1 MQRNGGFSSD
11 YVLSD
16 YVLDIFYLEGFHDVI
31 QRVNKEHWNFDIRI
45 FLAVLMYAST
55 ISLYLQNRQIYST
68 ETVFHEDL
76 LNTPIQ
82 TIRVNYI

>member
-1 MQRNGGFSSD
+1 MQRIGGFSSD

-31 QRVNKEHWNFDIRI
+31 QRVSKEQWNFDIRI
-45 FLAVLMYAST
+45 LLAVLMYAST